1 MSEQTGR
8 SRILLA
14 DEQALFRE
22 AVRVVL
28 EAEEDLDVVAEARD
42 GYHAVT
48 EAERTS
54 PDVAILGST
63 LPKSDPVQ
71 TAWLIRQRVPGCEIV
86 IVSDREQP
94 DLLEQVIEAGARGYL
109 TKSSP
114 MSQLIHVTR
123 AVRRGETIVPS
134 TMLGNLLTRL
144 MRRRQEQ
151 DEAYRHISRLT
162 PREREVLRLLVEG
175 RGTEAIAIA
184 LVISPQTART
194 HIQNILAKLGV
205 HSRLEAAALVNETGV
220 LERLTEEPIVRI
232 PLLRSVSEARGAPT
246 GVTS

>member
-1 MSEQTGR
+1 
-8 SRILLA
+8 
-14 DEQALFRE
+14 
-22 AVRVVL
+22 
-28 EAEEDLDVVAEARD
+28 
-42 GYHAVT
+42 
-48 EAERTS
+48 
-54 PDVAILGST
+54 
-63 LPKSDPVQ
+63 
-71 TAWLIRQRVPGCEIV
+71 
-86 IVSDREQP
+86 
-94 DLLEQVIEAGARGYL
+94 
-109 TKSSP
+109 

-175 RGTEAIAIA
+175 RGTEAIAMT

-232 PLLRSVSEARGAPT
+232 PLLRSVPEARGAPT